1 MILLALPILPNIT
14 GCMHIQVN
22 PAYSYSTSA
31 IVTNAHRIHSLFAHI
46 QLHFPSLAFP
56 ASRICV
62 KIPST
67 WEGLQA
73 CRQLEEEG
81 IKTLA
86 TTLFSLEQAALASW
100 YDCTYIAPYVN
111 ELKVHF
117 EHGYTDPSPNFDV
130 VTRSQRMYDQTGFPT
145 KTLPASLTSVEEC
158 MRLAG
163 ASHITI
169 APALLRELA
178 STEYV
183 KRDPRWASD
192 FDKEEKDEDF
202 YTVGSVNEEAV
213 FRMALTR
220 RDGGK
225 QEAKLV
231 SVSLA
236 TACMTSQ
243 LISGP
248 GHQHLL

>member
-31 IVTNAHRIHSLFAHI
+31 IVTNAHRIHSLFAYI
-46 QLHFPSLAFP
+46 TAPFEPLAFP
-56 ASRICV
+56 ANRICV
-62 KIPST
+62 KIPAT

-73 CRQLEEEG
+73 CKQLEEEG

-86 TTLFSLEQAALASW
+86 TTLFTLEQAALASW

-117 EHGYTDPSPNFDV
+117 EQGYRDPSPNFDI
-130 VTRSQRMYDQTGFPT
+130 VTRAQRMYDQTGFPT
-145 KTLPASLTSVEEC
+145 QTLPASLTSVEEC

-178 STEYV
+178 GTDYV
-183 KRDPRWASD
+183 KRDTRWSSD
-192 FDKEEKDEDF
+192 FDKEERDEDF
-202 YTVGSVNEEAV
+202 YTVGGSIIEEAA
-213 FRMALTR
+213 FRMALSR

-225 QEAKLV
+225 QEVKLV
-231 SVSLA
+231 SVSVA
-236 TACMTSQ
+236 PADRIPC
-243 LISGP
+243 
-248 GHQHLL
+248 

>member
-1 MILLALPILPNIT
+1 
-14 GCMHIQVN
+14 MHIQVN
-22 PAYSYSTSA
+22 PAGSYSTAA
-31 IVTNAHRIHSLFAHI
+31 IVTNAHRIHSLFEYILANSES
-46 QLHFPSLAFP
+46 PAFP
-56 ASRICV
+56 ARRICV
-62 KIPST
+62 KIPAT

-73 CRQLEEEG
+73 CKELEAKG

-86 TTLFSLEQAALASW
+86 TTLFSLEQAAIASW
-100 YDCTYIAPYVN
+100 YGCTYIAPYVN

-117 EHGYTDPSPNFDV
+117 EQGYTDPSPNFDV

-183 KRDPRWASD
+183 EGDPRWASD

-202 YTVGSVNEEAV
+202 YTIGSVNDEAV

-231 SVSLA
+231 SVSPE
-236 TACMTSQ
+236 TACMTSR

>member
-1 MILLALPILPNIT
+1 
-14 GCMHIQVN
+14 MHIQVN
-22 PAYSYSTSA
+22 PMYSYSTSA
-31 IVTNAHRIHSLFAHI
+31 IVANARRIHSLFTY
-46 QLHFPSLAFP
+46 LYFKDDTPKLSL
-56 ASRICV
+56 SRVCI
-62 KIPST
+62 KIPAT

-73 CRQLEEEG
+73 CKELEAEG
-81 IKTLA
+81 IQTLA
-86 TTLFSLEQAALASW
+86 TTLFTIEQAALASR
-100 YDCTYIAPYVN
+100 YQCKYIAPYVN

-183 KRDPRWASD
+183 EGDPRWASD
-192 FDKEEKDEDF
+192 FDKEERDEDF

-213 FRMALTR
+213 FRMAFTR
-220 RDGGK
+220 GDGGK

-231 SVSLA
+231 SVSPE
-236 TACMTSQ
+236 TACMTSR